1 MYDYSLPSWKR
12 ICILVWRLLLFFI
25 ISIFAIETVAWN
37 CINYF
42 DLTTKDNLKEDFTIL
57 SSFYIRFCHFRVLKI
72 EEIAGRKLRLVKLT
86 SKYLKI
92 PWQNLQSGIYTT
104 ARYNQKAVYIP
115 VQDWIFH
122 LYNETRRTLV
132 YKPSWGQTEYVNK
145 VVHVPLLRSI

>member
-1 MYDYSLPSWKR
+1 MLAFCIWISNSWESMKTSITACMLRNGCASCLYR
-12 ICILVWRLLLFFI
+12 INVYL
-25 ISIFAIETVAWN
+25 
-37 CINYF
+37 
-42 DLTTKDNLKEDFTIL
+42 TKDNLKEDFTIL

-72 EEIAGRKLRLVKLT
+72 EEIAGRNLRLVKLT

-104 ARYNQKAVYIP
+104 ARYNQQAVYIP

-132 YKPSWGQTEYVNK
+132 YIPFWDQTEYVNK
-145 VVHVPLLRSI
+145 VVHIPLLRSI